1 MLADNDILRGKSV
14 MKRLVAPALAPL
26 MLLAAC
32 EAKKEAAPAPTQPA
46 ETRTAA
52 APASAPTS
60 SPAAAAFQ
68 HDPKVELAGYYDA
81 GTTVRSGPWELDSFN
96 IGEPADFA
104 AWEEGKRPEN
114 YGPIFL
120 QFDDVTSPTA
130 VNELGGTYYKV
141 SMRLMPDSY
150 RVDAQTVLFRAKDPR
165 LGEVVLEL
173 TPDLA
178 AYKTALAVT
187 PDGGDA
193 PPVFKGSLR
202 IGAKQIRNISFFYNP
217 GD

>member
-46 ETRTAA
+46 ETRTVA

-60 SPAAAAFQ
+60 SPAAAAFR

-130 VNELGGTYYKV
+130 VNEMGGTYYKV
-141 SMRLMPDSY
+141 SMGMMHDSY
-150 RVDAQTVLFRAKDPR
+150 RVDGQMVMLGAKEPSV
-165 LGEVVLEL
+165 GEVVLEVKHEM
-173 TPDLA
+173 D
-178 AYKTALAVT
+178 AYKIELAGT
-187 PDGGDA
+187 
-193 PPVFKGSLR
+193 
-202 IGAKQIRNISFFYNP
+202 
-217 GD
+217 